1 MLEGKKGI
9 FFLQILLK
17 KQCFP
22 LRLQC
27 DKTTIQVIRN
37 QVFPDKFLPV
47 FHSAYISF
55 QSARTRPVQIYIHS
69 SSRWPILIQLL
80 RSQELYKYVL
90 SCDASAP
97 WHAPQ
102 ALFPF
107 ERNIACLSWPWIC
120 KKKKNWKRPTVNT
133 QFKKS
138 WQPDALGQMRENDF
152 SVYSYEY
159 IKPKLCSLNHF
170 YVTLTRAL
178 GQNYCFS
185 CPCSNWF
192 SKDLHRWSQTWSIA
206 EIEWINFVYLN
217 GVKKCLVYC
226 LELPE
231 WEEDFWL

>member
-1 MLEGKKGI
+1 MHFEDTSHADWPDAPLTATLLLEGCQEGKRA
-9 FFLQILLK
+9 FLLQILLK

-27 DKTTIQVIRN
+27 DKTTIRVIRN

-120 KKKKNWKRPTVNT
+120 KKKEL
-133 QFKKS
+133 KKAHGKY
-138 WQPDALGQMRENDF
+138 P
-152 SVYSYEY
+152 
-159 IKPKLCSLNHF
+159 I
-170 YVTLTRAL
+170 
-178 GQNYCFS
+178 
-185 CPCSNWF
+185 
-192 SKDLHRWSQTWSIA
+192 
-206 EIEWINFVYLN
+206 
-217 GVKKCLVYC
+217 
-226 LELPE
+226 
-231 WEEDFWL
+231 